1 MESTILVSLRLLIAG
16 SILLIWQGA
25 SAQLAFPGAEG
36 FGATTPGGRG
46 GRIVAVTNT
55 NDSGPGSFREACQAS
70 GPRIVVF
77 RTGGTITLET
87 TVKIEDP
94 YITIAGQSAPGG
106 GICLRSSTDA
116 SCLSIKTH
124 DVVMRYIRI
133 RPGSG
138 ITPEGSDTKDAL
150 VIKSEDAYNI
160 IVDHCTFTWG
170 VDETVSTYSGNPDFK
185 VNNITFQWNII
196 SDALDCNTHI
206 EGCHSKGLL
215 LQYAEKITIHHNLFA
230 NNGARSPLLL
240 SGEHDLVNNVIYNWG
255 GSAVKIENRYG
266 DVFLNFVNNYLAPGK
281 DSDMSEN
288 GIQVKTEGINLYL
301 ENNIAEH
308 TRPDNSY
315 PQDAIVNYREPAT
328 LVGTRFQYPYVS
340 TTSAQ
345 QAYDDVLDGVG
356 ATLPAR
362 DKADEDIIK
371 GVRNRTGRIIDYPS
385 DVGGYPFLAPGTPYT
400 DTDNDGMPDDW
411 EISYGLDPDD
421 PSDGPMDKDADGYTN
436 VEEFLNGLVDE
447 PAPTTDCNGDAEG
460 SAFLD
465 DCGDCVGGN
474 TGAEPCV
481 PLAKTW
487 QAEDAVIGG
496 GAEINSEH
504 AGHNGSGFVNF
515 PKDNGYVQFN
525 NVDGG
530 EGGVFDL
537 TLRYALGRTSRMG
550 SLLINGQAQNIT
562 VTSTGSWTSW
572 STKTV
577 SVNLQSGVN
586 TIRIE
591 STGGDFGNLDEIT
604 VSQPAAARQL
614 MSDQPEAATTLV
626 YPNPSDGVFTLQLSQ
641 GSAVTITNT
650 NAQVVY
656 QEILAAGRRT
666 IDISS
671 APAGIY
677 VLDDGTQ
684 RLRLVVE

>member
-46 GRIVAVTNT
+46 GRIVAITNT

-266 DVFLNFVNNYLAPGK
+266 DVFLNFVNNYLAPGE

-315 PQDAIVNYREPAT
+315 PQDAIVNYRKPAT

-345 QAYDDVLDGVG
+345 QAYDDVLDDVG

-362 DKADEDIIK
+362 DKADKDIIE
-371 GVRNRTGRIIDYPS
+371 GVRNRTGRIINYPS
-385 DVGGYPFLAPGTPYT
+385 DVGGYPYLAPGTPYT
-400 DTDNDGMPDDW
+400 DTDSDGMSDDW
-411 EISYGLDPDD
+411 EVSYGLDPDD
-421 PSDGPMDKDADGYTN
+421 PSDGPLDKDADGYTN
-436 VEEFLNGLVDE
+436 VEEFLNGLVDQ
-447 PAPTTDCNGDAEG
+447 PTTAPFHEVT
-460 SAFLD
+460 L
-465 DCGDCVGGN
+465 
-474 TGAEPCV
+474 
-481 PLAKTW
+481 
-487 QAEDAVIGG
+487 QAEDATIGSVIAGEL
-496 GAEINSEH
+496 GAEINREH
-504 AGHNGSGFVNF
+504 SGYNGDGFVNF
-515 PKDNGYVQFN
+515 PPDNGYVQFDK
-525 NVDGG
+525 VSGG
-530 EGGVFDL
+530 AGGTFDL
-537 TLRYALGRTSRMG
+537 TFRYALGRPLRTG
-550 SLLINGQAQNIT
+550 SLLVNGQAQNIT
-562 VTSTGSWTSW
+562 AASTGGWASW
-572 STKTV
+572 STQTV
-577 SVNLQSGVN
+577 TVTLQPGAN
-586 TIRIE
+586 TIRLE
-591 STGGDFGNLDEIT
+591 STGEDFGNLDEIT
-604 VSQPAAARQL
+604 VSQPVATRQL
-614 MSDQPEAATTLV
+614 VSEPPKGATTLV
-626 YPNPSDGVFTLQLSQ
+626 YPNPSNGVFMLRLARR
-641 GSAVTITNT
+641 SAVTIINT
-650 NAQVVY
+650 NGRTVY
-656 QEILAAGRRT
+656 ASVLDAGLHT
-666 IDISS
+666 IDISLS
-671 APAGIY
+671 LAGVY

-684 RLRLVVE
+684 HLRLLVE